1 MKKNPELL
9 DGCVRR
15 VVESLASS
23 PFDMYY
29 NGALDRPELQPLFKG
44 LYYLES
50 MRVDSAP
57 ECLYLLQ
64 LLAGEYY
71 EDGVVQRYHYTKDPL
86 PYLVTSLLSVLPVL
100 AHEEDVRRLCVDDFL
115 RVSRFLETVYGTDSL
130 KTFDPTQLMNLLEQI
145 HQLVGILYIE
155 KQVEYLSTS
164 TQPSVA
170 NDLVSSSS
178 I

>member
-1 MKKNPELL
+1 MTTYSKNSE
-9 DGCVRR
+9 GCIRR
-15 VVESLASS
+15 VMENLESS

-50 MRVDSAP
+50 MRTDASP

-71 EDGVVQRYHYTKDPL
+71 EDGVLKKYHYTKDPL

-100 AHEEDVRRLCVDDFL
+100 AHEEDVRRICVDDFL
-115 RVSRFLETVYGTDSL
+115 RVSRFLETIYGTDSL
-130 KTFDPTQLMNLLEQI
+130 KAFDPTQLMSLLEQI
-145 HQLVGILYIE
+145 HQLVGTLYIE
-155 KQVEYLSTS
+155 EQVEKLSKA
-164 TQPSVA
+164 PSELEPAGVKYPER
-170 NDLVSSSS
+170 
-178 I
+178 